1 MARARSFGLRPA
13 ARTWHRLGLLAL
25 CAMLLAAQQQ
35 LRVHALSHLGDEHTT
50 ACATQHAS
58 HDHGSEH
65 EASAC
70 ALCLAGAAAA
80 HLMPVAP
87 GAAPGLARPW
97 VAPTA
102 TAAPG
107 EHRPTVAAR
116 FARGPPLPAQLG

>member
-13 ARTWHRLGLLAL
+13 VRTWHRLAVLAL

-35 LRVHALSHLGDEHTT
+35 LRAHALSHLGDEHTT
-50 ACATQHAS
+50 ASVAQHAS
-58 HDHGSEH
+58 HDHGFEH

-80 HLMPVAP
+80 HLMPAAP
-87 GAAPGLARPW
+87 GAAPGPARPW
-97 VAPTA
+97 FAPAA
-102 TAAPG
+102 TAAPA

-116 FARGPPLPAQLG
+116 FARGPPLLAQIG